1 MPLPRYN
8 SQVVAQGLARLTSAY
23 VTQPN
28 VRAWLAVL
36 LQPWQDL
43 EDATWQVLTM
53 RYLGTATVYALPQ
66 TNVVFDSIGALVGQP
81 RQGLSDS
88 DYKSL
93 IYLRVAVNRATGR
106 TTDWAR
112 FATIML
118 RFSGGPVAYLDGY
131 PNAAMPQPTPQS
143 AGDAS
148 FYLAMYNL
156 GLSPPLIAGI
166 LAAAVANGSR
176 GTLVYTTWPF
186 QADAK
191 GAPGANGDLICGSV
205 YDATAGNGSL
215 GSTYTTAAG
224 GLPATSIQMN

>member
-53 RYLGTATVYALPQ
+53 RLLATATVYALPQ

-81 RQGLSDS
+81 RQGLADA

-106 TTDWAR
+106 TTDWAK
-112 FATIML
+112 FATILL
-118 RFSGGPVAYLDGY
+118 RFSAGPVAYLDGY
-131 PNAAMPQPTPQS
+131 PNAAMPDVTPQS
-143 AGDAS
+143 GGDAS
-148 FYLAMYNL
+148 FYLAVYSL

-166 LAAAVANGSR
+166 LAAAVPNGMR

-186 QADAK
+186 APDAA
-191 GAPGANGDLICGSV
+191 GAPGANGDLMCGSV

-215 GSTYTTAAG
+215 GSVYTTAAG
-224 GLPATSIQMN
+224 GLPATSIQLN